1 MQKTFHTPG
10 PVSLYVELGSGGVTV
25 HTDQVSETVVEVN
38 GKNAEDVLVEQ
49 RGDEIVVVAR
59 QRGGSFLGRSHELD
73 IHVSMP
79 FDSRL
84 TTKLGSADLRVMG
97 RLGES
102 AVRAGSGDVRLED
115 VAGDAYVETGSG
127 DIGADEVHGEL
138 RVKSGSGD
146 VVVERVEGT
155 VTVSTGSG
163 DVQIG
168 TATGEV
174 QVKSG
179 SGDLRIDDALHD
191 VGLSTAS
198 GDLVVGQVHRGQLT
212 AKNVSGD
219 IRVGVPAGVPVWTDI
234 STMTGSVRSDL
245 EGAGEPEEGQD
256 YIELRAKTVSGDI
269 QLEQL

>member
-1 MQKTFHTPG
+1 MQKSFHTPG
-10 PVSLYVELGSGGVTV
+10 PVSLYVEVGSGGVTV
-25 HTDQVSETVVEVN
+25 HTDDVTETVVDVN
-38 GKNAEDVLVEQ
+38 GKNAEDVIVEQ
-49 RGDEIVVVAR
+49 RGDEVVVVAR
-59 QRGGSFLGRSHELD
+59 HRGGSFIGRSHELD

-84 TTKLGSADLRVMG
+84 TTKLGSADIRVMG
-97 RLGES
+97 RIGES
-102 AVRAGSGDVRLED
+102 MVRTGSGDVRLED
-115 VAGDAYVETGSG
+115 VSGDIYVETGSG
-127 DIGADEVHGEL
+127 DLGADEIRGDL

-146 VVVERVEGT
+146 VVVESVEGSAT
-155 VTVSTGSG
+155 ISTGSG

-168 TATGEV
+168 TATGAV

-179 SGDLRIDDALHD
+179 SGDLRVDDAMHD

-219 IRVGVPAGVPVWTDI
+219 IRVGVPSGVPVWTDI
-234 STMTGSVRSDL
+234 STMTGSVRSSL
-245 EGAGEPEEGQD
+245 EGAGEPSDGQD

-269 QLEQL
+269 LLEQL

>member
-10 PVSLYVELGSGGVTV
+10 PISLYVEVGSGGVTV
-25 HTDQVSETVVEVN
+25 HTDEVAETVVDVN
-38 GKNAEDVLVEQ
+38 GKYVDDVLVEQ

-59 QRGGSFLGRSHELD
+59 QRGGSFLGRSHEVD
-73 IHVSMP
+73 VHVSMP

-84 TTKLGSADLRVMG
+84 ATKLGSADLRVMG
-97 RLGES
+97 RIGES
-102 AVRAGSGDVRLED
+102 TLRTGSGDVRLED
-115 VAGDAYVETGSG
+115 VAGDIYVESGSG
-127 DIGADEVHGEL
+127 DFGADEIRGDL

-146 VVVERVEGT
+146 VVVESVDGSAT
-155 VTVSTGSG
+155 ISTGSG

-168 TATGEV
+168 TATGAL

-179 SGDLRIDDALHD
+179 SGDLRDDDALHH

-219 IRVGVPAGVPVWTDI
+219 IRVGVPSGVPVWTDI
-234 STMTGSVRSDL
+234 STLTGSVRSSL

-269 QLEQL
+269 LLEQL